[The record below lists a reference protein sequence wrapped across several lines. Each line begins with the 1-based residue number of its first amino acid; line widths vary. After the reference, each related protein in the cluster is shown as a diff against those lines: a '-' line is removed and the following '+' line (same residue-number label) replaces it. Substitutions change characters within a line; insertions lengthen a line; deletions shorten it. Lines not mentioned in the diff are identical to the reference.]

1 MKKNLLII
9 ISVVVLYACD
19 SAPKKVTGTVKKFE
33 PSIAGVLTSTDP
45 LITFTDGRTLR
56 LKNMPERTVEVGS
69 KIAVWYHGENAEF
82 IFNDSITIMK
92 PASLVTALITRSDLF
107 PDTIGLP
114 LSHGDFELLVSLV
127 VNHGVKMAESDCQ
140 YIYLDKLGNRH
151 TMISIRR
158 TDGRANSKAPVSQI
172 SVWVSGK
179 NKPESDIMFSYI
191 IKPAGIEFAGD
202 ADLKVIKTAIHSL
215 LVMARK

>member
-1 MKKNLLII
+1 MKKFLFI
-9 ISVVVLYACD
+9 VVSIVMLCACNY
-19 SAPKKVTGTVKKFE
+19 APKKVTGVVQKFE

-45 LITFTDGRTLR
+45 LITFTDGRVLR

-82 IFNDSITIMK
+82 IFNDSITILK
-92 PASLVTALITRSDLF
+92 PVSPVTALITRSDLF

-114 LSHGDFELLVSLV
+114 LSPGDFELLVSLV
-127 VNHGVKMAESDCQ
+127 VVHGTKMAESDRQ

-158 TDGRANSKAPVSQI
+158 SDGRANSKAPVSQI
-172 SVWVSGK
+172 SVWVSNK
-179 NKPESDIMFSYI
+179 SKPETQILFSYI
-191 IKPAGIEFAGD
+191 IKPAGIEFASD
-202 ADLKVIKTAIHSL
+202 ADLGVIKKAIHSL
-215 LVMARK
+215 LVMAGK